1 MELVFLDANV
11 LFSAAYKPTSRLR
24 TLWTLPDVTL
34 LSSPYAV
41 AEAEL
46 NLAKERPQAVMELQA
61 LLRKVMVAMT
71 QDAGA
76 LPEEITLVEKD
87 TPILLAAIS
96 AKATHLL
103 TGDKLHFGH
112 LFNTYVE
119 GVLVLPPAAYL
130 NKQSERKDLAKD

>member
-1 MELVFLDANV
+1 MDRIFLDANV

-24 TLWTLPDVTL
+24 ALWTLPGVIL
-34 LSSPYAV
+34 LSSPYAA

-46 NLAKERPQAVMELQA
+46 NLVKERPQAVTELQA
-61 LLRKVMVAMT
+61 LLEKVVMAMT
-71 QDAGA
+71 QNSRA

-87 TPILLAAIS
+87 KPILLAAIS

-112 LFNTYVE
+112 LFGTSVE

-130 NKQSERKDLAKD
+130 NKEAP

>member
-1 MELVFLDANV
+1 MDLVFLDANV

-24 TLWTLPDVTL
+24 TLWTLPHVTL

-46 NLAKERPQAVMELQA
+46 NLTKERPQTVIELQA
-61 LLRKVMVAMT
+61 LLRKVIVAMK
-71 QDAGA
+71 QDVGA
-76 LPEEITLVEKD
+76 LPEEIMFVEKD

-112 LFNTYVE
+112 LFNTCIE

-130 NKQSERKDLAKD
+130 NKQSEVF

>member
-1 MELVFLDANV
+1 MDRVFLDANV
-11 LFSAAYKPTSRLR
+11 LFSAAYKSTSRLR

-34 LSSPYAV
+34 ISSPYAV

-46 NLAKERPQAVMELQA
+46 NLGKERPQAVTELRA
-61 LLRKVMVAMT
+61 FLEKVVVAMT

-87 TPILLAAIS
+87 KPILLAAIS
-96 AKATHLL
+96 VKATHLL

-112 LFNTYVE
+112 LFGTCIE
-119 GVLVLPPAAYL
+119 GVLILPPAAYL
-130 NKQSERKDLAKD
+130 NKEPP

>member
-1 MELVFLDANV
+1 M
-11 LFSAAYKPTSRLR
+11 
-24 TLWTLPDVTL
+24 
-34 LSSPYAV
+34 

-46 NLAKERPQAVMELQA
+46 NLAKERPQAVTELQS
-61 LLRKVMVAMT
+61 LLRKVVVVAMT

-112 LFNTYVE
+112 LFNTCVE
-119 GVLVLPPAAYL
+119 GVLILPPADYL
-130 NKQSERKDLAKD
+130 NKLGEV